1 MEEAVRSRT
10 EDMSKL
16 ELIGKPLLSDDKS
29 DESSNSESEYNKQD
43 ESSNAESESSDCEC
57 SS

>member
-16 ELIGKPLLSDDKS
+16 ELVGKPLLLDDES
-29 DESSNSESEYNKQD
+29 DESNNAESEYNKQD
-43 ESSNAESESSDCEC
+43 ESSNADNESSDCEC

>member
-10 EDMSKL
+10 EDMSEL
-16 ELIGKPLLSDDKS
+16 QLIGKPLLPDDES
-29 DESSNSESEYNKQD
+29 DESNNTESEYDEPD
-43 ESSNAESESSDCEC
+43 ESSNADNESSDCEC